1 MPIEILRNAEKRS
14 LWYVPLLLDITNCLL
29 RLTRDRQDPWM
40 MMETKV
46 LKNGQNGA
54 QGAFAAKSISKYE
67 IICQEKYPLLKV
79 ESGDNLY
86 SNIAKAAAGLDSAS
100 QDAVLR
106 LYHPSL
112 DLSSSNVVR
121 EEMIAVHRAKLEAK
135 KVLEKD
141 TSCTISSDILTRLIL
156 IYLFNAFE
164 GGLIYKKASRYN
176 HSCDPNCIYTIHDD
190 TITIR
195 AACDIVDGE
204 ELTISY
210 LGILLWS
217 DISVR
222 RAKLQKDKYFT
233 CNCTRCQGD
242 DIASAI
248 PCVMCHA
255 RERQYILS
263 EDVQWEEVPVTY
275 SCIDY
280 NTSSCRCIKSS
291 TSSEFNSILKDVM
304 QKVHKNVIERISERH
319 VQDSSNSASADE
331 MDINL
336 EIDEQLFQVRNGF
349 TPYKYTFLNYSF
361 PSKTSRCL
369 FRCLARSIG
378 RLILCYDL

>member
-1 MPIEILRNAEKRS
+1 
-14 LWYVPLLLDITNCLL
+14 
-29 RLTRDRQDPWM
+29 M

-46 LKNGQNGA
+46 LQNGQNGA
-54 QGAFAAKSISKYE
+54 QGAFATKSISKYE
-67 IICQEKYPLLKV
+67 IICQEKDPLLKV

-86 SNIAKAAAGLDSAS
+86 FNIAKAAAGLDSAS
-100 QDAVLR
+100 QDAIIK

-112 DLSSSNVVR
+112 DLSSSNAVR

-164 GGLIYKKASRYN
+164 GGLIYKNASRYN

-248 PCVMCHA
+248 PCVKCHP

-280 NTSSCRCIKSS
+280 NASSCRCIKSS
-291 TSSEFNSILKDVM
+291 TPSEFNPILKDVM
-304 QKVHKNVIERISERH
+304 QKVHKNVIDRISERH

-336 EIDEQLFQVRNGF
+336 EIDEQLFQVRNAF
-349 TPYKYTFLNYSF
+349 
-361 PSKTSRCL
+361 
-369 FRCLARSIG
+369 
-378 RLILCYDL
+378 